1 MLRGNGYGY
10 GYGRVRSWNAD
21 VRDHDQAWSNDR
33 ESGSSYGRDA
43 LGPVSRARHG
53 PPQIQKGSRPG
64 KAMQL
69 DFGMQIRASKTVS
82 RPIGSGTFVATIV
95 LQQF

>member
-1 MLRGNGYGY
+1 MFLGN
-10 GYGRVRSWNAD
+10 GYGRVRNWNAD
-21 VRDHDQAWSNDR
+21 VRDHDQAGANDR
-33 ESGSSYGRDA
+33 ERGSSYGRDA

-64 KAMQL
+64 KAMPL

-82 RPIGSGTFVATIV
+82 RPTGLGTSVVTIV